1 MTEKLP
7 KDLQYEKVS
16 YFKTTI
22 FQIRHNIKVTVSKF
36 SFFKY
41 KNVSDITNLLK
52 PFDVT
57 HISTIFSETLGLKCL
72 QICPGWTFSALSK
85 VIRDLSTII
94 PKCSEVIPIQKQPN
108 MRAEIQ
114 THTH

>member
-7 KDLQYEKVS
+7 KDLQYEKV
-16 YFKTTI
+16 KH
-22 FQIRHNIKVTVSKF
+22 FQKRHNIKATVIKF

-41 KNVSDITNLLK
+41 KNVGDITNLLK

-57 HISTIFSETLGLKCL
+57 HISTIFSEKLGLKCF
-72 QICPGWTFSALSK
+72 QICAGWTLSALSK

-94 PKCSEVIPIQKQPN
+94 PKCSEVIPIRKQPN
-108 MRAEIQ
+108 VRAEIQ
-114 THTH
+114 NHTH

>member
-1 MTEKLP
+1 MK
-7 KDLQYEKVS
+7 KS

-41 KNVSDITNLLK
+41 KHLSDITNLLK
-52 PFDVT
+52 PFDLT
-57 HISTIFSETLGLKCL
+57 HISTIFSEKLELKCF
-72 QICPGWTFSALSK
+72 QICAGWTLSVLSK

-94 PKCSEVIPIQKQPN
+94 PKCSEVIPISKQPN
-108 MRAEIQ
+108 VRAEIQ